1 MDSERI
7 FMPTTKNGRPLLNYV
22 ARFTWLDAFGRAIK
36 EERPVRAVNDFQAEK
51 KARGIAAKNSWAF
64 VSVGRV

>member
-1 MDSERI
+1 
-7 FMPTTKNGRPLLNYV
+7 MPTTKNGRPLLNYT
-22 ARFTWLDAFGRAIK
+22 ARFTRRDSFDRVIK

-51 KARGIAAKNSWAF
+51 KAQGIAAKNGWGF